1 MNVVGL
7 LASCAAVV
15 SLWIG
20 ASRQP
25 GSAARG
31 YRWLAGTA
39 LFWFVGLL
47 ADQLF
52 AGSFGTSGPLSL
64 ADVAPLLA
72 MGPLVVG
79 VTVLAAEPPDGGWP
93 EGTEPAI
100 TAERADTRSIL
111 PSLADGYVM
120 AIALLV
126 IGWVTLFG
134 ADFRRSGEGAGTF
147 LLSLVHPLVDAAVLG
162 MLLPALTAGW
172 RRVGLPYLALL
183 AIGIGD
189 ALGVGPR
196 LASGHYSLAQQ
207 VFQVLAFCLL
217 GLTPWVSRA
226 HVPEMR
232 RLPRS
237 IPGSGRIIGS
247 GRATIV
253 AALTVAAATV
263 VVLVREV
270 MGTPSSSL
278 AVTVASRPAG
288 LAVVVAGCAAL
299 LVLVSRVLVLVWETS
314 TVLRAWRDSN
324 GSLRELADRTSD
336 AVLLADLAGRISYA
350 SPAVSD
356 FGYSPGQ
363 LAGLRLEDL
372 LHPEDRV
379 LALRAARAALGP
391 AGPGDEDDDAAG
403 PDGDVVGRF
412 PVRVRTADGTWR
424 HIETTIMRY
433 RVPGEPDQLL
443 VTARDVSD
451 QVALR
456 QQVTHLTFHDGLT
469 GLPNR
474 AYLEERARDA
484 LRHRGDGSEAG
495 VIFLDLDG
503 FTAVNDSVGHG
514 AGDLVLAQAAR
525 RLRAIVPAHDTV
537 ARWGGDEFA
546 ALVDGAPGFQDIAD
560 IAERMAGTISSAPFR
575 VASRDIALTASVGVA
590 LADGSPAGLV
600 LRNADVAMSKA
611 RDSGGG
617 RVEVF
622 AAHMHADVVRR
633 LELASDLQGA
643 ISRQE
648 LTVQYQPVV
657 ELETSRVTG
666 VEALVRWWRD
676 GAAVPTADFLDV
688 AEDSGLI
695 VPLGAWVLATACT
708 QGAAWRSAGRNI
720 GVSVNLSLRQIN
732 SPRFPE
738 SVAAALAESG
748 LPPEALILEVTERV
762 LVEDGGLMVGRLA
775 DLRRLGVRLAIDD
788 FGTGYASLA
797 YLRGLPVDII
807 KIDPSFVAGLGH
819 DDTVALL
826 TRTIVQVGRDLG
838 IQVVAEGIED
848 PVQLQVLR
856 EMGCGYGQGF
866 LVGRPMAAPGIESL
880 IGSPPADRG
889 HSADP
894 GSGPAAGHGGESGLG
909 LARSGEPDRSHGH
922 DGEPG
927 HDGKPGHDGE
937 PGRRHGGVAR
947 RPDRATDCALE
958 PEAGPGDGEPG
969 DAFHGRTPAS
979 ASLADRASHAVRRI
993 WLQVDAGRS
1002 MGHRVWCEEQPH
1014 SGTWT
1019 ARRPLTKQASAR
1031 PPRLPPGT
1039 RGFLMPVRSRTHSQR
1054 SLSLT
1059 RKPPDD

>member
-7 LASCAAVV
+7 LVSCAAVV
-15 SLWIG
+15 SLLFG
-20 ASRQP
+20 ASRQS
-25 GSAARG
+25 GGAARG
-31 YRWLAGTA
+31 YRWLAGA
-39 LFWFVGLL
+39 AVFWFAGLL

-52 AGSFGTSGPLSL
+52 AGAFGTSGPLSL

-72 MGPLVVG
+72 MGPFVVG
-79 VTVLAAEPPDGGWP
+79 VTALAAEPPDGGWP
-93 EGTEPAI
+93 DGADPAI
-100 TAERADTRSIL
+100 RPDEADTRSIL
-111 PSLADGYVM
+111 SSLADGYVM

-134 ADFRRSGEGAGTF
+134 ADFRRSGEGPGTF

-162 MLLPALTAGW
+162 MLLPALVAGW
-172 RRVGLPYLALL
+172 RRVLLPYLALL
-183 AIGIGD
+183 TIGVGD
-189 ALGVGPR
+189 ALGVGSR
-196 LASGHYSLAQQ
+196 LSSGHQSLAQQ
-207 VFQVLAFCLL
+207 VAQVLAFCLI
-217 GLTPWVSRA
+217 GLTPWISRA
-226 HVPEMR
+226 RVPEIG

-237 IPGSGRIIGS
+237 IPGSGRIVGS

-253 AALTVAAATV
+253 SALAVAVATL
-263 VVLVREV
+263 VVLVRELV
-270 MGTPSSSL
+270 GTPTSSL
-278 AVTVASRPAG
+278 AVVGASRPAG
-288 LAVVVAGCAAL
+288 LAVAVAGSAAL
-299 LVLVSRVLVLVWETS
+299 LVLVARVLALVWETS
-314 TVLRAWRDSN
+314 AVLRAWRDSS

-336 AVLLADLAGRISYA
+336 VVLVTDLAGRISYA
-350 SPAVSD
+350 SPAVAD
-356 FGYSPGQ
+356 FGYSPES
-363 LAGLRLEDL
+363 LAGLRLDDL
-372 LHPEDRV
+372 VHPEDRAV
-379 LALRAARAALGP
+379 AIRAVRAALGRSAQP
-391 AGPGDEDDDAAG
+391 DRHDDDAAG
-403 PDGDVVGRF
+403 ETTTPGTPASATATTSAPAEATSAPAHTSSTPATPVTTVTAAAPGAPATAGSPDAGASDVPGRF

-424 HIETTIMRY
+424 HIESTVMRY
-433 RVPGEPDQLL
+433 RVPGEQDQLL
-443 VTARDVSD
+443 VTARDISD

-484 LRHRGDGSEAG
+484 LRRRGDGTETG

-525 RLRAIVPAHDTV
+525 RLRAVVPPHDTV

-546 ALVDGAPGFQDIAD
+546 VLIDGAPGVQDIAD

-590 LADGSPAGLV
+590 LADGSPPGLV

-611 RDSGGG
+611 KDSGGG

-657 ELETSRVTG
+657 DLETSRVTG
-666 VEALVRWWRD
+666 AEALVRWWRD
-676 GAAVPTADFLDV
+676 GAAVPPADFLDV

-695 VPLGAWVLATACT
+695 VPLGAWVLATACQ
-708 QGAAWRSAGRNI
+708 QGAAWRAASWNV
-720 GVSVNLSLRQIN
+720 GVSVNLSMRQIN
-732 SPRFPE
+732 SARFPE

-748 LPPEALILEVTERV
+748 LPPEALTLEVTERV

-775 DLRRLGVRLAIDD
+775 ELRRLGVRLAIDD

-819 DDTVALL
+819 DETLTLL
-826 TRTIVQVGRDLG
+826 TKTIVQVGRELG

-848 PVQLQVLR
+848 PLQLQLLR

-880 IGSPPADRG
+880 IGTAPTDLA
-889 HSADP
+889 
-894 GSGPAAGHGGESGLG
+894 HGG
-909 LARSGEPDRSHGH
+909 D
-922 DGEPG
+922 
-927 HDGKPGHDGE
+927 
-937 PGRRHGGVAR
+937 
-947 RPDRATDCALE
+947 
-958 PEAGPGDGEPG
+958 PG
-969 DAFHGRTPAS
+969 DATERDHGASGDREPGANQGDPGPENSRQGKTPAP
-979 ASLADRASHAVRRI
+979 A
-993 WLQVDAGRS
+993 
-1002 MGHRVWCEEQPH
+1002 P
-1014 SGTWT
+1014 
-1019 ARRPLTKQASAR
+1019 
-1031 PPRLPPGT
+1031 
-1039 RGFLMPVRSRTHSQR
+1039 
-1054 SLSLT
+1054 
-1059 RKPPDD
+1059 